1 VASGRREGRR
11 PAGGDGARAALWML
25 GGLAALAAFAPWL
38 APYPPDAQLD
48 ILALRTQPPSWLH
61 PFGTDAYGRDVLSR
75 VLYGGRVSL
84 AVSGLAVLVGMGV
97 ATVVGVTA
105 AAVGG
110 IVNRLVR
117 RALEVALA
125 IPRLLL
131 LVVVAGFFGPLPAG
145 TLVLVIG
152 LSGWFDVARLV
163 ADDSAAQLGR
173 DYVTA
178 ARATGS
184 GTARLVRRHLLPSL
198 APLLAALAPVSLAST
213 IALEAGLGFL
223 GLGIQPPQAS
233 WGTILQDGI
242 TAGAG
247 AWWLTVFPGGAMVLV
262 IVAAHVAGE
271 RLGAPSAGRL
281 RDGVPAPQVAPTV
294 AQQVAPQVAPSSAAP
309 AGASP
314 VSPSTPTP

>member
-1 VASGRREGRR
+1 MDDGRR
-11 PAGGDGARAALWML
+11 DGARGALWVL
-25 GGLAALAAFAPWL
+25 GGLAALSAFAPWL

-97 ATVVGVTA
+97 ATAVGVTA
-105 AAVGG
+105 AALGG
-110 IVNRLVR
+110 RLDRLVR

-163 ADDSAAQLGR
+163 ADESTALLGR

-178 ARATGS
+178 ARATGI
-184 GTARLVRRHLLPSL
+184 GTPRLVRRHLLPL
-198 APLLAALAPVSLAST
+198 LTPLLAALAPVSLAST

-233 WGTILQDGI
+233 WGTILQDGV
-242 TAGAG
+242 TAGPG
-247 AWWLTVFPGGAMVLV
+247 AWWLTVFPGGAMLLV

-294 AQQVAPQVAPSSAAP
+294 APQVVPLSGLP

-314 VSPSTPTP
+314 VSPSTPAP